1 MKNLLTK
8 SLALV
13 FGLGV
18 AATFTACHNGEDV
31 PTKVINN
38 VVIENQRT
46 LVINS
51 NVAATFTLGTQT
63 QTGKTATFYP
73 NEPGT
78 VVITAAGRVS
88 KNVEFDFAGGSYLE
102 YDVEL
107 EAMGTPVAQNDAE
120 AGTTEVNNAGDNAN
134 ETGVTVALDFA
145 TNNATNTNA
154 AVTDAYSI
162 TVVAP
167 TEQEGTVA
175 DLDAKKPVEEP
186 VLALECQPSGATF
199 DDKPVL
205 VKLNVPGSDGY
216 ELACENDG
224 EPAASFEHVGNNLTI
239 GLSHF
244 SVWDIILK
252 ASVENVAI
260 AKEEQTITGDAS
272 KGALSYEIN
281 YGYEDNG
288 ADAFVKK
295 YLKKM
300 FGVAKRTIKKTV
312 NFKKVEGTAT
322 LKVAQTVKTYTF
334 KSKEKVFTVKVYTN
348 IEQTLSI
355 ETAEDNEEEIKTHD
369 GGEAGK

>member
-8 SLALV
+8 GLALV

-18 AATFTACHNGEDV
+18 AATFTACHNGEDA

-46 LVINS
+46 LVIHS
-51 NVAATFTLGTQT
+51 NVDATFKLGAQT
-63 QTGKTATFYP
+63 QTGKDVTFTP
-73 NEPGT
+73 NETGT
-78 VVITAAGRVS
+78 VVVTAAGRVS

-102 YDVEL
+102 FEVEL
-107 EAMGTPVAQNDAE
+107 ESMGTPVAQNVAE
-120 AGTTEVNNAGDNAN
+120 AGTTEVNNSGDNAT

-145 TNNATNTNA
+145 TNGATNTNA

-162 TVVAP
+162 TVVTP
-167 TEQEGTVA
+167 TEQEGSIA

-186 VLALECQPSGATF
+186 VLALECQPSGADF
-199 DDKPVL
+199 GDKPVL

-224 EPAASFEHVGNNLTI
+224 EAAASFDQNGDNLTI

-244 SVWDIILK
+244 SLWDIILK
-252 ASVENVAI
+252 ASVESVDVT
-260 AKEEQTITGDAS
+260 KEVQTITGDAS

-281 YGYEDNG
+281 YGYEDDG
-288 ADAFVKK
+288 AEAFIKK

-322 LKVAQTVKTYTF
+322 LKVSQTVKTYNF
-334 KSKEKVFTVKVYTN
+334 KSKEKTFTVKVYTN

-355 ETAEDNEEEIKTHD
+355 ETAEENAGEVKTHD